1 MALVLHCMFIHFFA
15 YFLRFN
21 IIATTII
28 IFFLRAPEKYI
39 IGWISLSFLL
49 LCSEYII
56 FTHPCSHF
64 WPMSTLY
71 AFFAYFNARSD
82 NIFFPSRFPLHPTF
96 LSSSHLLFLYEPPLP
111 FYLFTSSLFSFPPP
125 FHPRPQQ
132 SKIIL
137 IIIFTI
143 LDDTITILSSNWL
156 T

>member
-28 IFFLRAPEKYI
+28 IFFFVHQKNTLYWLNIPL
-39 IGWISLSFLL
+39 LSFIVLWVYNIHPSMQPLL
-49 LCSEYII
+49 ANVNFICI
-56 FTHPCSHF
+56 
-64 WPMSTLY
+64 
-71 AFFAYFNARSD
+71 FAYFNARSD
-82 NIFFPSRFPLHPTF
+82 NIFFPSCFPLHPTF
-96 LSSSHLLFLYEPPLP
+96 LSSSHLLFLYQPPLP